1 MTILCDSSSNQES
14 TPAAQW
20 ITEILSVALILAF
33 TFVLYRVI
41 VTNRAKYLMALTSL
55 FIGFNISICV
65 YATAN
70 QEFIRQNC
78 KEDQD

>member
-1 MTILCDSSSNQES
+1 MTIACDSKQVSY
-14 TPAAQW
+14 PYAQW
-20 ITEILSVALILAF
+20 ITEILSASLVLAF

-41 VTNRAKYLMALTSL
+41 VTNRAKYLIYLSSM

-70 QEFIRQNC
+70 QEFMRQNC
-78 KEDQD
+78 AVD